1 MRHHHGPGDRSCGGP
16 DSGMYGHGFSDSHRH
31 GHGRS
36 WRRFISPEEEG
47 ELIEH
52 YISELEKELA
62 GAKARLAEIA
72 KQQS

>member
-1 MRHHHGPGDRSCGGP
+1 MCGQ
-16 DSGMYGHGFSDSHRH
+16 GFSGSHRH

-36 WRRFISPEEEG
+36 WRRFISPEEER

-72 KQQS
+72 KQ